1 MMVSVSLIHYMY
13 LTVARTLSY
22 IHFTVWCILIQY
34 FINNVI
40 YNLLSKTNSH
50 GTNNLVR
57 I

>member
-13 LTVARTLSY
+13 LTVAGTLSR

-40 YNLLSKTNSH
+40 YNLLSKANSH